1 MKVVAQR
8 ASLTKRDSGNDA
20 AFRKAYPMVHYR
32 TPESRSYQGQPSHE
46 DDDRAVATAAH
57 SEACDQQLRRIR
69 SHLPAREDSA
79 PRTSSS
85 KTYPSIEKGLECL
98 STVWVTT
105 TIEDMERTVPRAT
118 PVTHLDTTCGR
129 QDSRK

>member
-1 MKVVAQR
+1 MKEVAQR

-85 KTYPSIEKGLECL
+85 KTYPSIEKVFGVSIDCL
-98 STVWVTT
+98 GTDDHLKTWD
-105 TIEDMERTVPRAT
+105 ELCQEAT
-118 PVTHLDTTCGR
+118 PLTHLLLLAG
-129 QDSRK
+129 